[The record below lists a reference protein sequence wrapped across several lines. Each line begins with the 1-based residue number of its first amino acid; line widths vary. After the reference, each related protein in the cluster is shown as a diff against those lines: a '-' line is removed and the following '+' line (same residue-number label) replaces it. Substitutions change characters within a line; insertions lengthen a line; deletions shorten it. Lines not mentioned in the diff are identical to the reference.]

1 MFIARQ
7 NELNEIN
14 EELENTSRKIVIY
27 GKRRVGKTSLI
38 KKVIENRPNCIYFEC
53 IQDTLESNLKLFK
66 ITINKL
72 ISIPSYVSFESFEQ
86 IFEYLNSLN
95 IKFTIIFDEYPY
107 LKKMN
112 KSNTVDSIFQ
122 DIFDNYSSNLNFIIL
137 GSEISMMNELL
148 TQGNPL
154 FGRFNK
160 KIYLEELNYLET
172 SSFYKDKSIMDKIA
186 FFGVFGGSP
195 YINSYIDNSKSLE
208 ENIKNLFLDEH
219 SPVYN
224 YADSLLISDA
234 INSLQAK
241 RIISFIANG
250 KKKYSE
256 IENAIDKEKTGKIS
270 KSLKSLVEIKLLK
283 KTYPMNKLNDDKK
296 AYYEIND
303 NVLRFFY
310 TYVYGSNS
318 LITLLGKDN
327 FFDSYIKESLTTF
340 ISYRFEEIVRNY
352 YSLLSKKGILK
363 DIKNIGSFYYDDSKN
378 KRNGEFD
385 CVLEFKDYLKIIEVK
400 YYKSKLTLKEM
411 NKEIDQISNIKTDY
425 KIKYA
430 FLATSGYEDSSY
442 ECIDI
447 NSLYNI

>member
-1 MFIARQ
+1 MFICREKELEEIN
-7 NELNEIN
+7 NELDNI
-14 EELENTSRKIVIY
+14 SRKIVIY
-27 GKRRVGKTSLI
+27 GKRRIGKTSLI
-38 KKVIENRPNCIYFEC
+38 KKVIENRLNCIYFEC
-53 IQDTLESNLKLFK
+53 IRDTLESNLKLFK
-66 ITINKL
+66 ITISKFIN
-72 ISIPSYVSFESFEQ
+72 IPSYVSFDSFQ
-86 IFEYLNSLN
+86 QVFEYLNSLN
-95 IKFTIIFDEYPY
+95 IKYTIIFDEYPY
-107 LKKMN
+107 LKKFN
-112 KSNTVDSIFQ
+112 KAETIDSVFQ
-122 DIFDNYSSNLNFIIL
+122 NIFDNYSSNLNFIIC

-148 TQGNPL
+148 TEGNPL
-154 FGRFNK
+154 FGRFSK

-172 SSFYKDKSIMDKIA
+172 SSFYKNKSIMDKIA

-195 YINSYIDNSKSLE
+195 YINSYIDSNKSLE
-208 ENIKNLFLDEH
+208 YNIKKLFLNED

-234 INSLQAK
+234 VNSLQAK
-241 RIISFIANG
+241 KIISFIANG

-283 KTYPMNKLNDDKK
+283 KTYPMNKRNDDKK

-310 TYVYGSNS
+310 TYVYGNNS
-318 LITLLGKDN
+318 LNVALGSDT

-340 ISYRFEEIVRNY
+340 ISYRFEEIVRSY
-352 YSLLSKKGILK
+352 YSLLSKKGMLK
-363 DIKNIGSFYYDDSKN
+363 DIKNIGTFYYDDSKN

-385 CVLEFKDYLKIIEVK
+385 CALEFKDYLKIIEVK

-411 NKEIDQISNIKTDY
+411 NKEIGQINNIKTDY
-425 KIKYA
+425 QIKYA
-430 FLATSGYEDSSY
+430 FLATSGYENSNY

>member
-72 ISIPSYVSFESFEQ
+72 ISIPSFVSFESFEQ

-112 KSNTVDSIFQ
+112 KSNTIDSIFQ

-195 YINSYIDNSKSLE
+195 YINSYIDDSKSLE

-241 RIISFIANG
+241 KIISFIANG

>member
-72 ISIPSYVSFESFEQ
+72 ISIPSFVSFESFEQ

-160 KIYLEELNYLET
+160 KIYLEELNYLEV

-385 CVLEFKDYLKIIEVK
+385 CVLEFKDYLKIIEVN

>member
-1 MFIARQ
+1 MFIARI

-14 EELENTSRKIVIY
+14 EELKNSSRKIVIY

-53 IQDTLESNLKLFK
+53 IQDTLESNLRLFK

-72 ISIPSYVSFESFEQ
+72 ISIPSYVSFDSFEQ

-95 IKFTIIFDEYPY
+95 IKFTIIFDEYPH

-112 KSNTVDSIFQ
+112 KSNTIDSIFQ

-137 GSEISMMNELL
+137 GSEISIMNELL

-160 KIYLEELNYLET
+160 KIYLEELNYLEV
-172 SSFYKDKSIMDKIA
+172 SSFYKNKSIMDKIA

-318 LITLLGKDN
+318 LITLLGKNN

>member
-1 MFIARQ
+1 MFIARI

-66 ITINKL
+66 IKINKL
-72 ISIPSYVSFESFEQ
+72 ISIPSYVSFDSFEQ

-112 KSNTVDSIFQ
+112 KSNTIDSIFQ

-195 YINSYIDNSKSLE
+195 YINSYIDDSKSLE

-241 RIISFIANG
+241 KIISFIANG

-442 ECIDI
+442 EYIDI

>member
-112 KSNTVDSIFQ
+112 KSNTIDSIFQ